1 MFKHILAPVDGSKHA
16 FRALDAA
23 ADLAKT
29 YGGDLNIL
37 SVYRHHSAIENTHS
51 LVQPSQGLPN
61 VDQALNDY
69 AKEVVER
76 ACDYV
81 REHYGIAPAGYV
93 RRGQP
98 ARTIVSTANE
108 LECDTIVIGS
118 RGLGDMTGLLL
129 GSVSHKVASLAE
141 CTVVTV
147 K

>member
-1 MFKHILAPVDGSKHA
+1 MFQNILAPVDGSKHA
-16 FRALDAA
+16 FRALDVA
-23 ADLAKT
+23 ADLAGT

-37 SVYRHHSAIENTHS
+37 SVYRHHSAVENTHS
-51 LVQPSQGLPN
+51 LVRPSPQVPH
-61 VDQALNDY
+61 VDTAMHDY

-81 REHYGIAPAGYV
+81 RQHYAVEPAGFV

-98 ARTIVSTANE
+98 ARTIVAAANE
-108 LECDTIVIGS
+108 LECDTIVMGS

-141 CTVVTV
+141 CTLVTV

>member
-1 MFKHILAPVDGSKHA
+1 MFKHILAPVDGSTHA
-16 FRALDAA
+16 MRALDVA

-29 YGGDLNIL
+29 YAGDLNII

-51 LVQPSQGLPN
+51 LVRPSASIPD
-61 VDQALNDY
+61 VDQAMHAY

-81 REHYGIAPAGYV
+81 RKHHGIDPAGYI

-98 ARTIVSTANE
+98 ARTIVAAANE

-118 RGLGDMTGLLL
+118 RGLGDMTGLML
-129 GSVSHKVASLAE
+129 GSVSHKVGSLAE
-141 CTVVTV
+141 CSVITV